1 MVKISI
7 IAAAFALIGISTSQA
22 SDMWEDPA
30 SDRNTWGGIY
40 IGGGVGAGSLDYDL
54 WGHAVKSTLTE
65 ERLCEDIDYYGRC
78 VPETDWF
85 KLEEW
90 SDRHLKDIHVSND
103 DWSIFGTVQIGID
116 QPIGQKLVVGAFA
129 DYDLY
134 ADSGNSFSLP
144 WIDPDDENYEM
155 ASLNGNVELDSVW
168 SVGGRI
174 GVLVTPRFL
183 LYGTGGY
190 TQANIDG
197 NLTLA
202 LDRKKGTQSV
212 SASLPDELK
221 GYFVGLGGEIK
232 LRDNLSFKIEYR
244 YSDFDAVNASASK
257 SYVKSGIEDWDDWDD
272 CIVEGRV
279 TKGREAQA
287 ELDAELH
294 SVRAVLVHRFNFND
308 KFTEPL
314 K

>member
-22 SDMWEDPA
+22 SDMWGNPA
-30 SDRNTWGGIY
+30 SDSNSWGGVY

-54 WGHAVKSTLTE
+54 WGHALKSKLTE
-65 ERLCEDIDYYGRC
+65 QRLCEDIYRGIC
-78 VPETDWF
+78 VPHTDWV
-85 KLEEW
+85 KL
-90 SDRHLKDIHVSND
+90 DGDRDRYRHLKDIHVIND

-116 QPIGQKLVVGAFA
+116 QPMGQKLVVGAFA
-129 DYDLY
+129 DFDLY
-134 ADSGNSFSLP
+134 ADSGNSFSMP
-144 WIDPDDENYEM
+144 WVDPNDENYEM
-155 ASLNGNVELDSVW
+155 ASLSGNVELDSVW

-183 LYGTGGY
+183 LYGMGGY

-202 LDRKKGTQSV
+202 LDRSSGTQSV
-212 SASLPDELK
+212 SASFPDELS
-221 GYFVGLGGEIK
+221 GYFVGGGGEIK
-232 LRDNLSFKIEYR
+232 LRDNLSLKLEYR
-244 YSDFDAVNASASK
+244 YSDFDSVNASASK
-257 SYVKSGIEDWDDWDD
+257 SYMRSDVDKKYCIE
-272 CIVEGRV
+272 ERV
-279 TKGREAQA
+279 TRGREAQA